1 MNRLFIN
8 RLFRFLGRERR
19 NAFIGLCL
27 ISGLATV
34 LEMLGLA
41 LIPPLITLLQ
51 EPAYVHRIDVLQRVF
66 ERLGFED
73 KRHFAFT
80 IAAVLVALY
89 CLKNLY
95 VTGTYWLQRQFVRT
109 AVVETTHRLQTLYLT
124 APYVKLVR
132 TNRAVL
138 VRNIR
143 HSIPQAYFRTVLGAM
158 NLTAEGVAV
167 LGIAVVLALIDPYA
181 LMTAVGISAALIMI
195 HFRFVG
201 GRSERAGESIQET
214 SRQLHKQMREVID
227 VVKEI
232 RILGREQYFLN
243 RLYKIHKHQIDIESR
258 FQFLMQSVRP
268 ATEMIMLLTVFG
280 VVGVLLLG
288 GDHTGFSLPGLA
300 AFAVAGIRLVP
311 ILNRI
316 IGCYGSLV
324 HGKVSMETIV
334 NEFEALESDELVSLE
349 PVERLPFEAVI
360 EISDLGYVFPDDQRQ
375 VLEGI
380 NVKIEQGQFVGIV
393 GRSGAGKSTFMDLIV
408 GLITP
413 TQGKLQVDGKDIW
426 THTREWQNNIGYVPQ
441 SVQLTDES
449 LRRNVAFGIPSA
461 QVDEARV
468 LEALRL
474 AKLDTL
480 VETLPQGLD
489 TPLREQGIRLS
500 GGERKRVGIA
510 RALYDD
516 PQVLVLDEATADLDN
531 ETEQAFTQTLLGLKG
546 RKTIIVIAHRL
557 RMVEGCDTILFMED
571 GTVVDSGPPAK
582 VVERHPELSGR

>member
-1 MNRLFIN
+1 
-8 RLFRFLGRERR
+8 
-19 NAFIGLCL
+19 
-27 ISGLATV
+27 
-34 LEMLGLA
+34 
-41 LIPPLITLLQ
+41 
-51 EPAYVHRIDVLQRVF
+51 
-66 ERLGFED
+66 
-73 KRHFAFT
+73 
-80 IAAVLVALY
+80 
-89 CLKNLY
+89 
-95 VTGTYWLQRQFVRT
+95 
-109 AVVETTHRLQTLYLT
+109 
-124 APYVKLVR
+124 
-132 TNRAVL
+132 
-138 VRNIR
+138 
-143 HSIPQAYFRTVLGAM
+143 
-158 NLTAEGVAV
+158 
-167 LGIAVVLALIDPYA
+167 
-181 LMTAVGISAALIMI
+181 
-195 HFRFVG
+195 
-201 GRSERAGESIQET
+201 
-214 SRQLHKQMREVID
+214 
-227 VVKEI
+227 
-232 RILGREQYFLN
+232 
-243 RLYKIHKHQIDIESR
+243 
-258 FQFLMQSVRP
+258 
-268 ATEMIMLLTVFG
+268 
-280 VVGVLLLG
+280 
-288 GDHTGFSLPGLA
+288 
-300 AFAVAGIRLVP
+300 
-311 ILNRI
+311 
-316 IGCYGSLV
+316 
-324 HGKVSMETIV
+324 METIV

-413 TQGKLQVDGKDIW
+413 TQGKLQVDGKDIR

-582 VVERHPELSGR
+582 VFERHPELSGR